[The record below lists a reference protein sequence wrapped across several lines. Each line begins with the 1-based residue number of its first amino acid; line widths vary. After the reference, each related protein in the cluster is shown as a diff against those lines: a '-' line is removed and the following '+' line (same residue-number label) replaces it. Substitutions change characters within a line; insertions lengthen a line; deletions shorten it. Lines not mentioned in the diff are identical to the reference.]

1 MDQQK
6 EAGGVMASNDASTSS
21 GVAAAGRPR
30 VPALAAI
37 SVEKPFGQVRALR
50 GVSFE
55 AMAGE
60 VTALIGDNG
69 AGKST
74 LVKCLAG
81 VYRPDA
87 GRIEVDGKPVNMS
100 SPTDAEGFGIETV
113 YQDLAL
119 APDLDAASNVFLG
132 REIRKFR
139 FLHDQP
145 EMRRQTAK
153 SFAELGVGMVQDLRV
168 PVASFSGGQRQSVA
182 IARAAMWA
190 KHVILLDEPTAALG
204 RHPDRQGARADPPG
218 PRPRAGGHL
227 HLAQHAPGD
236 RGVRS
241 HRGDAA
247 GRAGGALRAWRGR
260 RGPADPGYFGGL
272 HQRGGGMSDIKDEA
286 AAPLTQAQAE
296 VAAIDAAAAGDAVP
310 EAVLEG
316 AGIAVDT
323 AQPAWRRLVTNP
335 VVMTFFFLVV
345 TMLVFTVG
353 APGKF
358 GTRSNI
364 EQLALNVAILT
375 VVSVGTTFVIATAGI
390 DLSIPSGIVLGE
402 VFAVKALS
410 FIHVGS
416 GTAVDVAA
424 DDTTAWYILVALAGS
439 LTAGLLLGLI
449 NGFTVGYMRI
459 PPMLATLGSLGGG
472 LGIALLMQNGV
483 NIATYA
489 LNPVATSHA
498 IPHIPNL
505 IVIALLA
512 VAVGYVLMHLA
523 VFGRHTLA
531 IGSEEAARRV
541 GIKVERHLLKVYT
554 LGGLASGLG
563 GFLSVAYFSTTSV
576 AGHSTDNL
584 QAITAVALGGT
595 SLFGGVASIIG
606 TLIGVW
612 IPAVLQNGFIII
624 GVQPYWQMVAVGI
637 VLILAIYTDQLRRR
651 SQNRR

>member
-1 MDQQK
+1 
-6 EAGGVMASNDASTSS
+6 
-21 GVAAAGRPR
+21 
-30 VPALAAI
+30 
-37 SVEKPFGQVRALR
+37 
-50 GVSFE
+50 
-55 AMAGE
+55 
-60 VTALIGDNG
+60 
-69 AGKST
+69 
-74 LVKCLAG
+74 
-81 VYRPDA
+81 
-87 GRIEVDGKPVNMS
+87 
-100 SPTDAEGFGIETV
+100 
-113 YQDLAL
+113 
-119 APDLDAASNVFLG
+119 
-132 REIRKFR
+132 
-139 FLHDQP
+139 
-145 EMRRQTAK
+145 
-153 SFAELGVGMVQDLRV
+153 
-168 PVASFSGGQRQSVA
+168 
-182 IARAAMWA
+182 
-190 KHVILLDEPTAALG
+190 
-204 RHPDRQGARADPPG
+204 
-218 PRPRAGGHL
+218 
-227 HLAQHAPGD
+227 
-236 RGVRS
+236 
-241 HRGDAA
+241 
-247 GRAGGALRAWRGR
+247 
-260 RGPADPGYFGGL
+260 
-272 HQRGGGMSDIKDEA
+272 MSDIKDESVH
-286 AAPLTQAQAE
+286 LTEAE
-296 VAAIDAAAAGDAVP
+296 AEEAVIEATAAGEAVP

-323 AQPAWRRLVTNP
+323 TLPLWRRLVTNP

-345 TMLVFTVG
+345 TMLIFTIA

-410 FIHVGS
+410 WISVGS
-416 GTAVDVAA
+416 GTAVDVSA
-424 DDTTAWYILVALAGS
+424 DDTKAWYILVALIGS

-472 LGIALLMQNGV
+472 LGIALLLQNGV

-498 IPHIPNL
+498 IPGVPNL
-505 IVIALLA
+505 IVIGLLA
-512 VAVGYVLMHLA
+512 VAAGFVLMHKA

-531 IGSEEAARRV
+531 IGSSEEAARRV
-541 GIKVERHLLKVYT
+541 GLNVERHLLKVYT
-554 LGGLASGLG
+554 LGGLASGFG

-612 IPAVLQNGFIII
+612 IPAVLQNGFIIV
-624 GVQPYWQMVAVGI
+624 GVQSYWQMVAVGV